1 MRARTMRRTDL
12 AANLAGLLRSV
23 DDDIQRR
30 IERLGYGDVRPGHL
44 AVLLNLD
51 RSGAQ
56 SAELARRADIT
67 KQSMAELVRDLE
79 KLDYVE
85 RRPDP
90 DDGRARLVQPTG
102 RGLMLIAHARQ
113 AVGEV
118 ESDAARR
125 IGRDRYV
132 ELQRALV
139 ELTVI
144 DRPAPADTEPAP
156 LVAVP
161 MAEGVAAKPK
171 ARR

>member
-1 MRARTMRRTDL
+1 MAPRSNRRTDL
-12 AANLAGLLRSV
+12 AANLSSVLRIV
-23 DDDIQRR
+23 DERVQSR
-30 IERLGYGDVRPGHL
+30 ILRLGYGDVRPGHL

-56 SAELARRADIT
+56 SAELARRADMT

-90 DDGRARLVQPTG
+90 ADGRARLVQPTG

-113 AVGEV
+113 AIAEV
-118 ESDAARR
+118 EADTARR
-125 IGRDRYV
+125 LGRDRYV
-132 ELQRALV
+132 ELQRSLV
-139 ELTVI
+139 EL
-144 DRPAPADTEPAP
+144 AAGEAGEPAP

-161 MAEGVAAKPK
+161 MAEGVSSGSKP
-171 ARR
+171 RR

>member
-1 MRARTMRRTDL
+1 MPARSNGRTDL
-12 AANLAGLLRSV
+12 AANLSSVQRSV
-23 DDDIQRR
+23 DADVQRR
-30 IERLGYGDVRPGHL
+30 IARLGYGDVRPGHL

-56 SAELARRADIT
+56 SAELARRADMT

-90 DDGRARLVQPTG
+90 ADGRARLVQPTG

-113 AVGEV
+113 AMAEV
-118 ESDAARR
+118 EAGAARR
-125 IGRDRYV
+125 LGRERFV
-132 ELQRALV
+132 ALQRALV
-139 ELTVI
+139 ELAST
-144 DRPAPADTEPAP
+144 TEPGDGPP

-161 MAEGVAAKPK
+161 MAETATSGSKS
-171 ARR
+171 RR